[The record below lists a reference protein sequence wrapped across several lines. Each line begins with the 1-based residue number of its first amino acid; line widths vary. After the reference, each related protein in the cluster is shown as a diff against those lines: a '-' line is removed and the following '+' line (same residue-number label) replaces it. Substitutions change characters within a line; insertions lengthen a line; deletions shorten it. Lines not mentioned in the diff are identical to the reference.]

1 MNAATHAHPARLT
14 IDYPDRE
21 LNRLSTLLR
30 PIYVLPIAVVI
41 GLIGAT
47 ESGGAI
53 AGGMLVLPAL
63 LMILFRQKYPRWWFD
78 FNLQLARFGT
88 RVVAYLALMSD
99 RYPSTDEEQSVHL
112 DLDYP
117 DAGQDLN
124 RWMPLVK
131 WLLAIPHYVA
141 LCFLAIAATV
151 AVMGAWLAVLFTG
164 RYPKALF
171 HFVEGVLRWSLR
183 VQAYALLLVTDRYPP
198 FSLA

>member
-21 LNRLSTLLR
+21 LDRLSTLLR
-30 PIYVLPIAVVI
+30 PVYVLPIAVVI

-141 LCFLAIAATV
+141 LFFLTIAATV
-151 AVMGAWLAVLFTG
+151 AVVGAWLAVLFTG
-164 RYPKALF
+164 RYPRALF
-171 HFVEGVLRWSLR
+171 NFVEGVLRWSLR
-183 VQAYALLLVTDRYPP
+183 VQTYALLLVTDRYPP